1 MIYTLVSKRLH
12 NKIHTIKPLY
22 KILIHVIFSGKIFIN
37 VLFVVFSGDVIL
49 DYFSLLPLIFLY
61 DSFLF
66 LVFSFFFFL
75 QWTCLVFMVGE
86 NNKDIF
92 LWEKENKTAEVN
104 ETYDKRLSL
113 HFYTHYE
120 SLRVKRH
127 KKIISP
133 QRNTRSI
140 KIWEKAVNFMS
151 NQINAIRQWI
161 SIFFYPLLVR
171 AKKKKCLFMGLQLL
185 AISKSQIYY

>member
-22 KILIHVIFSGKIFIN
+22 KILIHVKFSGKIFIN

-171 AKKKKCLFMGLQLL
+171 AKKRSVF
-185 AISKSQIYY
+185 SWVYNS